1 MSNLSQDLYRLI
13 TKEAAKPE
21 TQIVLLGVR
30 SGDNRIDV
38 SLGAGAVSPDC
49 RFYIASI
56 AKMFTA
62 TLIMQLVEAG
72 AIDLDQSAQSLLKH
86 TDLSDLHEVKGEAYG
101 ARLTVRQ
108 LIHQTSGLADYYEG
122 GLIEDFKRGEDRPF
136 DLGDVLKMTKARPP
150 QSAPDSGKSFYS
162 DSNYQLLGA
171 IVEASTGQPFHDAV
185 RTRICAPLG
194 LDQTEVFRHGST
206 PLEGLVPLM
215 HRNSVINLPLAL
227 SSMGP
232 DGGIVSTTDDLLSF
246 LQGFWGGGLLRP
258 ETVIAMQ
265 TWNPLFFPLNYGYG
279 VMRFKIPR
287 WMALFRDTPEFVGH
301 SGSTG
306 SFAFYVPRHDVHI
319 VGTFN
324 QLDQARRPYN
334 FLLKVLRIVQ
344 QHEATR

>member
-1 MSNLSQDLYRLI
+1 
-13 TKEAAKPE
+13 
-21 TQIVLLGVR
+21 
-30 SGDNRIDV
+30 
-38 SLGAGAVSPDC
+38 
-49 RFYIASI
+49 
-56 AKMFTA
+56 
-62 TLIMQLVEAG
+62 
-72 AIDLDQSAQSLLKH
+72 
-86 TDLSDLHEVKGEAYG
+86 
-101 ARLTVRQ
+101 
-108 LIHQTSGLADYYEG
+108 
-122 GLIEDFKRGEDRPF
+122 
-136 DLGDVLKMTKARPP
+136 
-150 QSAPDSGKSFYS
+150 
-162 DSNYQLLGA
+162 
-171 IVEASTGQPFHDAV
+171 
-185 RTRICAPLG
+185 
-194 LDQTEVFRHGST
+194 
-206 PLEGLVPLM
+206 M

-232 DGGIVSTTDDLLSF
+232 DGGIVSTTDDLLRF